1 MTQKRLLSC
10 GLLSSLPV
18 PTFKKNEAEPTMTAI
33 HGAFMLCLALFW
45 ALQPDSSSN
54 LELGCLHFIISIL
67 RPKRF
72 KDLSRVTML
81 GYPRCLSVPPTLRCY
96 TSSLQFL
103 HPWLGNEDNS
113 ISCSESCTQ
122 HVYSGSVSDH
132 SNKNPAAEHPVLW
145 SHVQLHHTLTV
156 SRESREI
163 RHLGQQL
170 TSQVLCPV
178 SRPRN

>member
-96 TSSLQFL
+96 TSSTHDLAMRIIPLAALSHALSTFILVQSLIIAIKTQQLNILFCGHMYSYTIPLQFL
-103 HPWLGNEDNS
+103 GKA
-113 ISCSESCTQ
+113 
-122 HVYSGSVSDH
+122 G
-132 SNKNPAAEHPVLW
+132 K
-145 SHVQLHHTLTV
+145 
-156 SRESREI
+156 
-163 RHLGQQL
+163 
-170 TSQVLCPV
+170 
-178 SRPRN
+178 